1 MAKPYFTGDYGHL
14 ARVDTRPIIQGG
26 LEQGRMFAQAGKD
39 IGGVIKEYGL
49 NKQKR
54 AKLTGEIE
62 AYYKENPEAL
72 SQIGMSGDEAQDKK
86 DFTEREKFV
95 KGDMSMAQ
103 LEGYAGKLARGEVLR
118 SKKLQDESRVIQNQL
133 GEQNLGLRERLE
145 DSQVKYADLRNVY
158 QGLSNDLMQLSKD
171 RTTAIQG
178 PEITAIIDKY
188 ADDAGL
194 REIRAG
200 IEGEKLFQQEQAL
213 KTDPL
218 PDQVDRQRR
227 QQEQALEKDRLM
239 LDAAKESE
247 RVFPTRERAGLERE
261 GIEVGIEG
269 KRNYMNYLDSQAR
282 RQSIPAN
289 KATEESISEINKEID
304 SIRKSP
310 GFVKNEDD
318 EPLDIED
325 LVIINP
331 ISGEI
336 EVSEE
341 ANNYAQADINRLKEL
356 VKRKYQL
363 RLGQTIRVT
372 NDNGE
377 IIEVTVAEWE
387 AARAKQEADLLKEK
401 QEELSKQARS
411 DFKRAGGSVS
421 FGQSKL

>member
-1 MAKPYFTGDYGHL
+1 MAFFKGNYGSSL
-14 ARVDTRPIIQGG
+14 ARIDTQPIIEAGRAQGQMYANMG
-26 LEQGRMFAQAGKD
+26 AQL
-39 IGGVIKEYGL
+39 GGMIQQYGL

-62 AYYKENPEAL
+62 AYYQQNPEAL

-86 DFTEREKFV
+86 DFNEREKFV

-133 GEQNLGLRERLE
+133 GEQNLGLQERLE
-145 DSQVKYADLRNVY
+145 DSKVENAQLRNVY

-200 IEGEKLFQQEQAL
+200 IEGEKLLQQEQAL
-213 KTDPL
+213 KVDPL
-218 PDQVDRQRR
+218 VDQVGRQRR
-227 QQEQALEKDRLM
+227 QEQQALKKNQLM
-239 LDAAKESE
+239 LDAAVESE
-247 RVFPTRERAGLERE
+247 SVFPASERAKLERK
-261 GIEVGIEG
+261 GLEVGI
-269 KRNYMNYLDSQAR
+269 KKNRNYMNYLDSQIN

-289 KATEESISEINKEID
+289 KKTEESISEITKEID
-304 SIRKSP
+304 SILKSP
-310 GFVKNEDD
+310 SFAKNEDD
-318 EPLDIED
+318 ESLDIED
-325 LVIINP
+325 LVIMDP
-331 ISGEI
+331 ISGEM
-336 EVSEE
+336 EVSEL

-363 RLGQTIRVT
+363 RLGQMIKVT
-372 NDNGE
+372 DENGE
-377 IIEVTVAEWE
+377 ITEVTVAEWE
-387 AARAKQEADLLKEK
+387 AARKAEEARLLKIEQEK
-401 QEELSKQARS
+401 QKTKVRK
-411 DFKRAGGSVS
+411 DFQRAGGSVA
-421 FGQSKL
+421 FGQSRL